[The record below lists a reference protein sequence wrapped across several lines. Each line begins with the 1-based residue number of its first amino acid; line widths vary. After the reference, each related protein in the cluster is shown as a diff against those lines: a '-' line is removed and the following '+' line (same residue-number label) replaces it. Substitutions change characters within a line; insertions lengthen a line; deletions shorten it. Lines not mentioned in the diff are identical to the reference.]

1 MSQMPECKRCGNFVH
16 SGPVICDDCMQS
28 VLDEIDNH
36 LVVTTGSG
44 WTYARDIV
52 SVIRDAF
59 GANKKAMS
67 PALLPEEHESGKLR
81 YPLAPNETSADIA
94 PASRNKDSRRL
105 K

>member
-1 MSQMPECKRCGNFVH
+1 
-16 SGPVICDDCMQS
+16 MQS

-59 GANKKAMS
+59 GANRKADS
-67 PALLPEEHESGKLR
+67 WQQV
-81 YPLAPNETSADIA
+81 APCDQGAAICRFVHAWMDGVWPDAVEGGE
-94 PASRNKDSRRL
+94 
-105 K
+105 